1 MNIPPAGASLQPQGN
16 ALVSNGARATAGPG
30 DTLPA
35 AAALSRTPS
44 PAQQPDRDKLEVA
57 TQSVREFVKPINSN
71 IEFSVNEDTG
81 QLVVRIIDRATKEV
95 IRQMPSEEMLSIAK
109 ALDSIKGLFVTQT
122 A

>member
-1 MNIPPAGASLQPQGN
+1 MQA
-16 ALVSNGARATAGPG
+16 
-30 DTLPA
+30 
-35 AAALSRTPS
+35 
-44 PAQQPDRDKLEVA
+44 PDREKLEVA
-57 TQSVREFVKPINSN
+57 TQSVRDFVKAVNSN

-95 IRQMPSEEMLSIAK
+95 IRQMPSEEMLAIAK